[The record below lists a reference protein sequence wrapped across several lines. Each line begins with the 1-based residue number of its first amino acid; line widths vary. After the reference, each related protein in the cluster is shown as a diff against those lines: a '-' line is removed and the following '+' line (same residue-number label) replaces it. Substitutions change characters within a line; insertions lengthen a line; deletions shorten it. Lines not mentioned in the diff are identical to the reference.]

1 VRVLITGACGFVGS
15 TIARELL
22 ASGSAS
28 RVVGIDSLARSGAE
42 TNRLALRRLGVELR
56 HADLRVPSD
65 LESLPAVDVVVDA
78 AASPSVCAGVDG
90 RTSSRQLLEHNLVGT
105 LNVLE
110 YCKRVEAGLI
120 FLSTSRVYSI
130 PPLAGLRVRDA
141 DGAYEPDPAGEAFE
155 GLGAEGVS
163 EAFSTEPPL
172 SLYGAAKLASEK
184 VALEYGAAYGFPV
197 CIDRCGV
204 LAGAGQFGRPDQGI
218 FSYWIHSWVQ
228 KRPLRYIGFGGTGL
242 QVRDCLHPAD
252 LVPLLQQQMRSPSM
266 GRPRVVNVSG
276 GRRSAISLLQ
286 LSRWCRERLG
296 EHPVAP
302 DSRERAFDVPW
313 LVLDSSLVRRE
324 WDWAPRRSTGEI
336 LEEILEHARRNSDWL
351 DRSED
356 SWVAP

>member
-1 VRVLITGACGFVGS
+1 VRVLITGVCGFVGS
-15 TIARELL
+15 TLARELL
-22 ASGSAS
+22 ASGSVS
-28 RVVGIDSLARSGAE
+28 RVVGIDSLVRSGAE
-42 TNRLALRRLGVELR
+42 TNRLALRRLGVEVR

-65 LESLPAVDVVVDA
+65 FEALPAVDVVVDA
-78 AASPSVCAGVDG
+78 AANPSVCAGVDG

-110 YCKRVEAGLI
+110 YCKRLGAGLI

-130 PPLAGLRVRDA
+130 PPLAGLRVREVE
-141 DGAYEPDPAGEAFE
+141 GAYEPDLTG
-155 GLGAEGVS
+155 GASGALSTEGVS
-163 EAFSTEPPL
+163 EGFSTEPPL
-172 SLYGAAKLASEK
+172 SLYGVAKLASEK
-184 VALEYGAAYGFPV
+184 VALEYGATFGFPV
-197 CIDRCGV
+197 WIDRCGV
-204 LAGAGQFGRPDQGI
+204 LAGAGQFGRADQGI

-252 LVPLLQQQMRSPSM
+252 IVPLLEQQMRGPSE

-276 GRRSAISLLQ
+276 GRRSAMSLLQ
-286 LSRWCRERLG
+286 LSSWCRERLG

-302 DSRERAFDVPW
+302 DASGRAFDVPW
-313 LVLDSSLVRRE
+313 LVLDSSLARRE

-336 LEEILEHARRNSDWL
+336 LEEILEHARRNPDWL

-356 SWVAP
+356 TWVGH

>member
-1 VRVLITGACGFVGS
+1 MRVLVTGACGFVGS
-15 TIARELL
+15 TLARELL
-22 ASGSAS
+22 ASGSVS
-28 RVVGIDSLARSGAE
+28 RVVGIDSLVRSGAE
-42 TNRLALRRLGVELR
+42 TNRLVLRRLGVELR

-78 AASPSVCAGVDG
+78 AANPSVCAGVDG

-105 LNVLE
+105 LNLLE
-110 YCKRVEAGLI
+110 YCKRVGAGLI

-130 PPLAGLRVRDA
+130 PPLAGLRVREVE
-141 DGAYEPDPAGEAFE
+141 GAYEPDPAEGARE

-163 EAFSTEPPL
+163 EGFSTEPPL

-184 VALEYGAAYGFPV
+184 VALEYGAAFGFPV
-197 CIDRCGV
+197 WIDRCGV

-218 FSYWIHSWVQ
+218 FSYWVHSWVR
-228 KRPLRYIGFGGTGL
+228 KRPLRYTGFGGTGL

-252 LVPLLQQQMRSPSM
+252 IVPLLEQQMRGPSE

-276 GRRSAISLLQ
+276 GRRSAMSLLS

-296 EHPVAP
+296 EHPVTP
-302 DSRERAFDVPW
+302 DPRERAFDVPW
-313 LVLDSSLVRRE
+313 LVLDSSLAGRE
-324 WDWAPRRSTGEI
+324 WAWAPRRSTGEI
-336 LEEILEHARRNSDWL
+336 LEEILDHARRNPDWL

-356 SWVAP
+356 TWVGE